1 MCDHLGI
8 HLRMEC
14 RRRLCNSKP
23 TALHR
28 DEDSQEEARKAKP
41 TALHRDDESSNSG
54 YSGNSPA
61 LGIARGLPQSR
72 GKGFKMALRTKGSLV
87 RV

>member
-1 MCDHLGI
+1 MGVE
-8 HLRMEC
+8 R

-23 TALHR
+23 TALNR

-41 TALHRDDESSNSG
+41 IALNRDDESSNSG
-54 YSGNSPA
+54 YTGNSPA
-61 LGIARGLPQSR
+61 LGIARELSQSR
-72 GKGFKMALRTKGSLV
+72 DKGFKMALRTKGSLV